1 MKNSFKK
8 ALCIILAL
16 SMLAAFEACG
26 KGGSSTGDVIFK
38 NKSSVELGTPDVQLD
53 AASVYANLTYTPE
66 MFYGSYKLKGGEKKI
81 DEFKEN
87 SSYATF
93 DNGEQARELTILPY
107 EISAGRN
114 NLDYNI
120 KNIAEYNWMVLYMGF
135 MPEGS
140 EKAVLYDVL
149 CAYTVEGNKLVLKP
163 IKNYSTDKEKME
175 ISYQFTDYV
184 WEYDFEFNGRELTLS
199 KDGESVTLSSCLD
212 AYGEEDYYYTDC
224 YLSQN
229 SEKLDNID
237 YINMLVDDKGHEYIY
252 FKTADKVTSYDA
264 IAKYEQNGLMTFTV
278 PFEDGS
284 EVKTYQFATF
294 FCEEDGMIFTDGTN
308 TYYFNDSYN
317 DRGRVDMKKYTS
329 KDMTGQL
336 TDEEIK
342 AIIEKK
348 DNLMDD
354 LADAFKNAGIDVTV
368 DHINGE
374 LRMDSSIL
382 FAGDSAALSAEG
394 KAFLDKFL
402 IAYTSIVFSEK
413 YDGFIEK
420 TLVEGHTAPL
430 ANSTYETGLPL
441 SNERANAVKTYC
453 VSSETAADTSRL
465 ASALDAVGMS
475 NSKPVID
482 AYGDVDLDASR
493 RVSFRFVINI
503 G

>member
-8 ALCIILAL
+8 LLCIILAL
-16 SMLAAFEACG
+16 SMLAAFAACG
-26 KGGSSTGDVIFK
+26 KSGGASGDVIFK

-66 MFYGSYKLKGGEKKI
+66 MFYGSYKMKGGRDKVE
-81 DEFKEN
+81 EFWEN
-87 SSYATF
+87 SSYMTF
-93 DNGEQARELTILPY
+93 DNGEQARELTVLPH

-114 NLDYNI
+114 NLEYNI
-120 KNIAEYNWMVLYMGF
+120 KNVTEYDWMVLYMGF
-135 MPEGS
+135 LPEGS
-140 EKAVLYDVL
+140 EQAVLYDVL

-163 IKNYSTDKEKME
+163 IKNYSTDNEKME
-175 ISYQFTDYV
+175 ISYQFSDYV
-184 WEYDFEFNGRELTLS
+184 WEYEFSFNGRELTLS

-212 AYGEEDYYYTDC
+212 AYGEEDHYYTDC
-224 YLSQN
+224 YLSEG

-237 YINMLVDDKGHEYIY
+237 YINMLVDDKDHKYIY

-264 IAKYEQNGLMTFTV
+264 IAKYEQNGLITFTV

-284 EVKTYQFATF
+284 EAKTYQFVAF
-294 FCEEDGMIFTDGTN
+294 FCDEDGMVFTDGTN

-317 DRGRVDMKKYTS
+317 DRGRLDMKKYVS
-329 KDMTGQL
+329 KDRTGEL
-336 TDEEIK
+336 SDEEIK
-342 AIIEKK
+342 AIVEKK
-348 DNLMDD
+348 DNLMED
-354 LADAFKNAGIDVTV
+354 LATAFEDAGIDVTV

-382 FAGDSAALSAEG
+382 FGGDSAALSAEG

-402 IAYTSIVFSEK
+402 SAYTSIVFSEK
-413 YDGFIEK
+413 YSGFVEK

-441 SNERANAVKTYC
+441 STERANAVKSYC
-453 VSSETAADTSRL
+453 VGSETTADTSRL
-465 ASALDAVGMS
+465 ASALEAVGMS

-482 AYGDVDLDASR
+482 AYGDIDLDASR
-493 RVSFRFVINI
+493 RVSFRFIINI